1 MKKSSAWFMLTPGLV
16 ILFLFLAIP
25 LLRVLFPSIFSGAYP
40 FDAYVGFFQDEYYRK
55 IFIRTVKIAVITT
68 FVCMV
73 GGIPT
78 AYFISRCSKKWRGIL
93 LAASIFPMMTNSVIR
108 SFAWINILGSNGI
121 INKVLVGLGVVPKPL
136 KLLYTDFS
144 IIIGSV
150 YLFLPLM
157 IVTVAGVMENIDDD
171 MMEAALSLGAARME
185 AFMKVIFPMSL
196 PGIIVG
202 GILVFTGTLTAYTTP
217 QLLGGN
223 SNMVMATLIYQRAM
237 SVSDW
242 TGASVIALIMIVVTL
257 AVIRGFNARK
267 NKLLTIWA
275 VLVFAF
281 LAIPL
286 LIITVTAF
294 GGGSAITFPIESF
307 SLKWFANVFAL
318 KSFRRSFITSLEVA
332 FLATFISLLVGI
344 PAAYALAR
352 SGMKGRGLLK
362 SIFLSPTIVPGIV
375 IGFIMY
381 QCLILTLRIPVF
393 TGLLAGHFMVTLPY
407 VIRVVGSSMEQFDF
421 SIEEAAWS
429 LGCPKTA
436 AFFKVVLPNVTS
448 GISSAFML
456 AFINSFNNIPVS
468 MFLSGP
474 GVSTF
479 PSTLMNYI
487 EYNYDPTVSAVSV
500 LLMAATVIIMVI
512 VDRTLGIAALAK

>member
-1 MKKSSAWFMLTPGLV
+1 MKKSSAWFMLIPGLV

-40 FDAYVGFFQDEYYRK
+40 FDAYVGFFQDEYYRN

-68 FVCMV
+68 FVCMA

-121 INKVLVGLGVVPKPL
+121 INKVLVGLGMVPKPL

-223 SNMVMATLIYQRAM
+223 SNMVLATLIYQRAM

-257 AVIRGFNARK
+257 AVIRGFNA
-267 NKLLTIWA
+267 LTIWA

-286 LIITVTAF
+286 FIITVTAF

-352 SGMKGRGLLK
+352 SGMKGRGFLK
-362 SIFLSPTIVPGIV
+362 SVFLSPTIVPGIV

-393 TGLLAGHFMVTLPY
+393 AGLLVGHFMVTLPY

-436 AFFKVVLPNVTS
+436 AFFKVVLPNITS

>member
-1 MKKSSAWFMLTPGLV
+1 MLINIYQRGETKTMKKSSAWFMLTPGLV

-78 AYFISRCSKKWRGIL
+78 DYFISRCSKKWRGIL

-257 AVIRGFNARK
+257 AVIRGFNALAA
-267 NKLLTIWA
+267 KLD
-275 VLVFAF
+275 
-281 LAIPL
+281 
-286 LIITVTAF
+286 
-294 GGGSAITFPIESF
+294 
-307 SLKWFANVFAL
+307 
-318 KSFRRSFITSLEVA
+318 RRGEN
-332 FLATFISLLVGI
+332 
-344 PAAYALAR
+344 YA
-352 SGMKGRGLLK
+352 
-362 SIFLSPTIVPGIV
+362 
-375 IGFIMY
+375 
-381 QCLILTLRIPVF
+381 
-393 TGLLAGHFMVTLPY
+393 
-407 VIRVVGSSMEQFDF
+407 
-421 SIEEAAWS
+421 
-429 LGCPKTA
+429 
-436 AFFKVVLPNVTS
+436 
-448 GISSAFML
+448 
-456 AFINSFNNIPVS
+456 
-468 MFLSGP
+468 
-474 GVSTF
+474 
-479 PSTLMNYI
+479 
-487 EYNYDPTVSAVSV
+487 
-500 LLMAATVIIMVI
+500 
-512 VDRTLGIAALAK
+512 

>member
-73 GGIPT
+73 GGILT

-257 AVIRGFNARK
+257 AVIRGFNALAA
-267 NKLLTIWA
+267 KLD
-275 VLVFAF
+275 
-281 LAIPL
+281 
-286 LIITVTAF
+286 
-294 GGGSAITFPIESF
+294 
-307 SLKWFANVFAL
+307 
-318 KSFRRSFITSLEVA
+318 RRGEN
-332 FLATFISLLVGI
+332 
-344 PAAYALAR
+344 YA
-352 SGMKGRGLLK
+352 
-362 SIFLSPTIVPGIV
+362 
-375 IGFIMY
+375 
-381 QCLILTLRIPVF
+381 
-393 TGLLAGHFMVTLPY
+393 
-407 VIRVVGSSMEQFDF
+407 
-421 SIEEAAWS
+421 
-429 LGCPKTA
+429 
-436 AFFKVVLPNVTS
+436 
-448 GISSAFML
+448 
-456 AFINSFNNIPVS
+456 
-468 MFLSGP
+468 
-474 GVSTF
+474 
-479 PSTLMNYI
+479 
-487 EYNYDPTVSAVSV
+487 
-500 LLMAATVIIMVI
+500 
-512 VDRTLGIAALAK
+512 

>member
-1 MKKSSAWFMLTPGLV
+1 MKKSSAWFMLIPGLV

-40 FDAYVGFFQDEYYRK
+40 FDAYVGFFQDEYYRN

-68 FVCMV
+68 FVCMA
-73 GGIPT
+73 GGIPP

-121 INKVLVGLGVVPKPL
+121 INKVLVGLGMVPKPL

-223 SNMVMATLIYQRAM
+223 SNMVLATLIYQRAM

-257 AVIRGFNARK
+257 AVIRGFNALAA
-267 NKLLTIWA
+267 KLDQR
-275 VLVFAF
+275 
-281 LAIPL
+281 
-286 LIITVTAF
+286 
-294 GGGSAITFPIESF
+294 GED
-307 SLKWFANVFAL
+307 
-318 KSFRRSFITSLEVA
+318 
-332 FLATFISLLVGI
+332 
-344 PAAYALAR
+344 YA
-352 SGMKGRGLLK
+352 
-362 SIFLSPTIVPGIV
+362 
-375 IGFIMY
+375 
-381 QCLILTLRIPVF
+381 
-393 TGLLAGHFMVTLPY
+393 
-407 VIRVVGSSMEQFDF
+407 
-421 SIEEAAWS
+421 
-429 LGCPKTA
+429 
-436 AFFKVVLPNVTS
+436 
-448 GISSAFML
+448 
-456 AFINSFNNIPVS
+456 
-468 MFLSGP
+468 
-474 GVSTF
+474 
-479 PSTLMNYI
+479 
-487 EYNYDPTVSAVSV
+487 
-500 LLMAATVIIMVI
+500 
-512 VDRTLGIAALAK
+512 

>member
-73 GGIPT
+73 GGIPI

-257 AVIRGFNARK
+257 AVIRGFNALAA
-267 NKLLTIWA
+267 KLD
-275 VLVFAF
+275 
-281 LAIPL
+281 
-286 LIITVTAF
+286 
-294 GGGSAITFPIESF
+294 
-307 SLKWFANVFAL
+307 
-318 KSFRRSFITSLEVA
+318 RRGEN
-332 FLATFISLLVGI
+332 
-344 PAAYALAR
+344 YA
-352 SGMKGRGLLK
+352 
-362 SIFLSPTIVPGIV
+362 
-375 IGFIMY
+375 
-381 QCLILTLRIPVF
+381 
-393 TGLLAGHFMVTLPY
+393 
-407 VIRVVGSSMEQFDF
+407 
-421 SIEEAAWS
+421 
-429 LGCPKTA
+429 
-436 AFFKVVLPNVTS
+436 
-448 GISSAFML
+448 
-456 AFINSFNNIPVS
+456 
-468 MFLSGP
+468 
-474 GVSTF
+474 
-479 PSTLMNYI
+479 
-487 EYNYDPTVSAVSV
+487 
-500 LLMAATVIIMVI
+500 
-512 VDRTLGIAALAK
+512 